1 MFEITE
7 KEKQAL
13 YQYTM
18 GNAYVTI
25 NALLYS
31 GLQNELAKKSEGK
44 IIFLEDEQT
53 LQNYFEIIMLMYSA
67 MYKKFKSEPFRKTIR
82 TKRVDRMSTFK
93 EYSNERVISS
103 NLSTTKRDF
112 LMEYAKTKNSPVLL
126 ELELLPDVLY
136 ADMGEILGTSYAKVD
151 EAEVLIA
158 PFTQIVEVY
167 SLPSLE
173 IPKYEL
179 ILRKSSLS
187 EIDSVELEMIRKE
200 IFENFADCKSIM
212 DKICLFQLTSMEIQ
226 RYCIWKRNIIKYIK
240 GKCKEIELHL
250 N

>member
-1 MFEITE
+1 MFEITK

-18 GNAYVTI
+18 GNAYATI
-25 NALLYS
+25 NALLYE
-31 GLQNELAKKSEGK
+31 GLQNELEKKSEGK

-53 LQNYFEIIMLMYSA
+53 LQKYFEIIMLMYSA
-67 MYKKFKSEPFRKTIR
+67 MYKKLKMEPFRSSIR
-82 TKRVDRMSTFK
+82 TKRVERMSTFK
-93 EYSNERVISS
+93 EYSNKRVIPS
-103 NLSTTKRDF
+103 NLSTTKSDF
-112 LMEYAKTKNSPVLL
+112 LMEYAKTKKSPVLL
-126 ELELLPDVLY
+126 ELELFPDVLY
-136 ADMGEILGTSYAKVD
+136 VDMGEILGASYEKVD

-179 ILRKSSLS
+179 ILRKSNLS
-187 EIDSVELEMIRKE
+187 AIDSLELEMSRKE

-212 DKICLFQLTSMEIQ
+212 DKICLYQLTPMEIQ
-226 RYCIWKRNIIKYIK
+226 RYCIWKKNIIRYLK

>member
-1 MFEITE
+1 MFEITQN
-7 KEKQAL
+7 EKQAL

-18 GNAYVTI
+18 GNSYATI
-25 NALLYS
+25 NALLYE

-53 LQNYFEIIMLMYSA
+53 LKKYFEIIMLMYSA
-67 MYKKFKSEPFRKTIR
+67 MYKKFKMEPFRSTIR
-82 TKRVDRMSTFK
+82 TKRVDRISTFE
-93 EYSNERVISS
+93 EYSNKKMISS
-103 NLSTTKRDF
+103 NLSTTKSDF
-112 LMEYAKTKNSPVLL
+112 LMDYAKTKKSPILL

-136 ADMGEILGTSYAKVD
+136 ADMGEILGTSYEKAD

-158 PFTQIVEVY
+158 PFTQIVEVS

-179 ILRKSSLS
+179 ILRKSNLS
-187 EIDSVELEMIRKE
+187 TIDSVKLEMIRKK

-212 DKICLFQLTSMEIQ
+212 DKICLYQLTPMEIQ
-226 RYCIWKRNIIKYIK
+226 KYCIWKKNIIRYLK
-240 GKCKEIELHL
+240 GKCKEIELRL